1 MLREGQIVV
10 GPQFSE
16 PMVAET
22 LRADGVDTWVVG
34 LVGVSIDGREVQRVR
49 FRTRVEGE
57 RGHDSTT
64 SSARVCSFEGDEMMR
79 QVDGDLLNEMVRRI
93 VEVAHPKRIILFGS
107 AARNQ
112 MGPHSDLDVLV
123 VVPDGVHRRKTAQEI
138 YRKLAGLGVAKDVL
152 VVTEGD
158 LEKYG
163 DNPSL
168 VVYPALREGRELY
181 RAAG

>member
-1 MLREGQIVV
+1 
-10 GPQFSE
+10 
-16 PMVAET
+16 
-22 LRADGVDTWVVG
+22 
-34 LVGVSIDGREVQRVR
+34 
-49 FRTRVEGE
+49 
-57 RGHDSTT
+57 
-64 SSARVCSFEGDEMMR
+64 MMR

-138 YRKLAGLGVAKDVL
+138 YRKLADLGVPKDVL